1 MLCIQEQIQGAAKEG
16 ESAPELGAD
25 LLFAA
30 QMPAEFQ
37 PRGV

>member
-25 LLFAA
+25 SLLAA
-30 QMPAEFQ
+30 QMPAGFQ